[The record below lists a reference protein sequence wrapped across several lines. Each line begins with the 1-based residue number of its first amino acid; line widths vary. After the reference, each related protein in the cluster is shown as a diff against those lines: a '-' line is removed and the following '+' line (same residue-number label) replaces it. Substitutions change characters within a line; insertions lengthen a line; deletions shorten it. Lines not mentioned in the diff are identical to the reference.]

1 MGQTEN
7 PVRYSIITDK
17 NPREIVMLR
26 GSGCRYLR
34 CRFCDYHLDSSR
46 NEEENYRI
54 NKEALSKV
62 NGIYHSL
69 EVINSGSFLEL
80 DEKTMEEIRRVCK
93 EKQISQLRFEVHWM
107 YHKHVQKW
115 KDYFKKQGITL
126 KIKMGVETFDDTF
139 RREVFD
145 KGMEG
150 VMPEEIAGVADEVCL
165 LFGISGQ
172 TAESMQKDIE
182 TGLKYFERI
191 CINIMVENTTPIRP
205 DQEVIRLFV
214 EQIYPKYKENQRV
227 LLVYRL
233 FGKSGLYCFTAIAT
247 ITANIEVLIMVD
259 AFGME
264 QTLGNILFASTF
276 LVTDII
282 SEVDGKKAAQ
292 KAVNIGIFTS
302 VFFIVVSQSW
312 LLYRPSA
319 SDWAQP
325 AIKEIFS
332 NTPRLMIVSVLVYA
346 ICQRF
351 DVWAYH
357 KWWAIT
363 KKHFNGDSRKALWL
377 RNNGSTLISQLL
389 NTLLYTFGAFWGMY
403 QFPTLVSIAL
413 ASYVIFIITSIAD
426 TPFVY
431 LARKMHEKGSIPE
444 GQQ

>member
-46 NEEENYRI
+46 NEEENYKI

-62 NGIYHSL
+62 NGI
-69 EVINSGSFLEL
+69 
-80 DEKTMEEIRRVCK
+80 
-93 EKQISQLRFEVHWM
+93 

-227 LLVYRL
+227 DILLQNTD
-233 FGKSGLYCFTAIAT
+233 FGVGG
-247 ITANIEVLIMVD
+247 E
-259 AFGME
+259 E
-264 QTLGNILFASTF
+264 
-276 LVTDII
+276 
-282 SEVDGKKAAQ
+282 
-292 KAVNIGIFTS
+292 
-302 VFFIVVSQSW
+302 
-312 LLYRPSA
+312 
-319 SDWAQP
+319 
-325 AIKEIFS
+325 KEKEE
-332 NTPRLMIVSVLVYA
+332 N
-346 ICQRF
+346 
-351 DVWAYH
+351 
-357 KWWAIT
+357 
-363 KKHFNGDSRKALWL
+363 
-377 RNNGSTLISQLL
+377 
-389 NTLLYTFGAFWGMY
+389 
-403 QFPTLVSIAL
+403 
-413 ASYVIFIITSIAD
+413 
-426 TPFVY
+426 
-431 LARKMHEKGSIPE
+431 E
-444 GQQ
+444 